1 MRKFL
6 LFNLMLCCALAA
18 GAQTL
23 AKLGKVNMTPKPET
37 VIEKSTTPLQKME
50 AKGLSLAGKD
60 TRAVE
65 DYVMNPQI
73 LTNNAMYLDIYG
85 AQVGLSGQVA
95 LGTYYNSYLVSRFGN
110 NKIKKIHTVFGTGT
124 QEATVWIK
132 KDING
137 QSLWETT
144 LTNMETNKMVSIDCD
159 YELDGEG
166 FFLGYTATGNFQS
179 AIIFFTE
186 NTVGDYTLIVGNG
199 RQWQDFSSEG
209 STIFLCETEGDYGL
223 PKNDIVLTNISF
235 VDRAMAGEK
244 YNMVGEFV
252 NFGCYPVM
260 SYNAKLTIDGK
271 EQMVEVKCD
280 TTGYM
285 GLCEFSIPGIAPEHS
300 GRYES
305 ILEVT
310 EVNGEPDTYA
320 SNNIAEC
327 ELIALSQSFPRKAV
341 MEELTGTWCGWCP
354 RGAVAIENLKRDYPN
369 EFIAIAIHGPSDSN
383 DPFKAA
389 SYMELADA
397 GFGFPSAILNR
408 LTVVDPYY
416 GFDTNVNYGIKDVVD
431 IITKLP
437 TEAQMG
443 VSSTLSDDESQLEVT
458 SHIRFALNHDE
469 CPYMVGYVLLEDK
482 LTGVQANYYSS
493 QVAQQYGITE
503 AGLPADL
510 KPLYQKKYQYT
521 NIFEDVARGIYDC
534 FGIEGSLSGAI
545 SRDQVKTHTCTIELP
560 ANIKN
565 IDNVSVVALLFDNI
579 TGEIIAAEK
588 AFVGEAVLTGIETV
602 TENEMNASV
611 KAVAGNLVIAAQNA
625 TANIYNAEGKLLH
638 SEAVNGEAT
647 VSTQNMHGTI
657 IVRVENGNDA
667 FVKKIAL

>member
-65 DYVMNPQI
+65 DYVMSPQI

-95 LGTYYNSYLVSRFGN
+95 VGTYYNSYLVSRFGN

-132 KDING
+132 KNING

-186 NTVGDYTLIVGNG
+186 NTVGDYTLIVGDG

-416 GFDTNVNYGIKDVVD
+416 GFDTNVNYGIKDV
-431 IITKLP
+431 IELITQLP

-611 KAVAGNLVIAAQNA
+611 KAVAGNLVIVAQNA